1 MGDDTLRLL
10 EQYPE
15 TSRTRPT
22 RLRVRMVITLVGNA
36 MTWSFVRI

>member
-15 TSRTRPT
+15 TSRTRPAT
-22 RLRVRMVITLVGNA
+22 PRVWMAITPGGNA